1 MTKTHIAHIRAA
13 IFIAGALQ
21 IAGKLLMVIG
31 AYQ

>member
-1 MTKTHIAHIRAA
+1 MTNHIAHIRAA
-13 IFIAGALQ
+13 IFISGALQ